1 MKKQIVLGAVALAV
15 AASMSSAGIIGF
27 GASGTAYDASV
38 VPTYNVAPGGTLNAA
53 IWIAAQGGGRIQT
66 VTFGIREAN
75 AATAPNV
82 DVTAATWPSFDW
94 LSSPLLTPGEAHTGG
109 FVSPSVGVAGI
120 SGASIV
126 TNFGGTTLQGS
137 PSAPITTTPRHLL
150 SLSGTVT
157 ATPGTYYLYLH
168 RTGGNITEAPS
179 FTEVTAAQFPGLSA
193 TALSSSVR
201 FGNDGAA
208 GALPAGSGLLANFG
222 QRSSLTADAIIVVAA
237 VSTGPSISLVAG
249 GDNPAIVPG
258 NGVNYLPT
266 ATNGGVFQFAGTN
279 TGATLV
285 AFDLVGGSGIPDG
298 LTIPAG
304 ATASTNDLGIFGP
317 GFDFVVNFGNLG
329 SGPFTASISGLG
341 AGVSLRATSAI
352 PEPAALGFLA
362 PVALLAAR
370 RRRA

>member
-27 GASGTAYDASV
+27 GASSTAYDASV

-53 IWIAAQGGGRIQT
+53 IWIAAQGSGRIQT
-66 VTFGIREAN
+66 VSFGIREAN

-82 DVTAATWPSFDW
+82 DVGAATWPWLDW

-109 FVSPSVGVAGI
+109 FVSPSVGAAGV
-120 SGASIV
+120 GASIV
-126 TNFGGTTLQGS
+126 TSFGGTTLVGN

-168 RTGGNITEAPS
+168 RTGSNITEAPS
-179 FTEVTAAQFPGLSA
+179 FTEVTAAQFPGLSV

-208 GALPAGSGLLANFG
+208 GALPAGSGLVANFG

-237 VSTGPSISLVAG
+237 VSTGPSISLISG
-249 GDNPAIVPG
+249 GDNPALVPG

-285 AFDLVGGSGIPDG
+285 AFDLVGGSGLPDG

>member
-1 MKKQIVLGAVALAV
+1 MAL
-15 AASMSSAGIIGF
+15 S
-27 GASGTAYDASV
+27 
-38 VPTYNVAPGGTLNAA
+38 PTP
-53 IWIAAQGGGRIQT
+53 
-66 VTFGIREAN
+66 
-75 AATAPNV
+75 P
-82 DVTAATWPSFDW
+82 
-94 LSSPLLTPGEAHTGG
+94 
-109 FVSPSVGVAGI
+109 
-120 SGASIV
+120 
-126 TNFGGTTLQGS
+126 
-137 PSAPITTTPRHLL
+137 APITTTPRLLL
-150 SLSGTVT
+150 SISGIVT
-157 ATPGTYYLYLH
+157 NTPGTYYLYLH
-168 RTGGNITEAPS
+168 RTGGNITELPS
-179 FTEVTAAQFPGLSA
+179 FTEVTAAQFPALAGSA
-193 TALSSSVR
+193 TALTSSVR

-208 GALPAGSGLLANFG
+208 DALPAGSGTVVNFG
-222 QRSSLTADAIIVVAA
+222 QASSRTADAIIVVAA

-249 GDNPAIVPG
+249 GSGGVDPAIVPG
-258 NGVNYLPT
+258 DGVNYLPT
-266 ATNGGVFQFAGTN
+266 ATNAGVFQFAGTN

-317 GFDFVVNFGNLG
+317 DFDFVVNFGNLG